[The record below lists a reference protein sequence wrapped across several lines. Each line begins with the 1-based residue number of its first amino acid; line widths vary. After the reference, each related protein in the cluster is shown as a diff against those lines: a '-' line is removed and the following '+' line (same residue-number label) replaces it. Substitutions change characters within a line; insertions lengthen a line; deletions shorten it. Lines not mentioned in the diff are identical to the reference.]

1 MSEDIKLVQDVFY
14 LVILMFRSVTAHAEI
29 SYVSTKNEKE
39 EEFELETVKGSHST
53 KVEAV
58 LKCLMRIRTEDE
70 EAKSLVFS
78 TWPDVLDILATALD
92 ENDIPY
98 AALHKNTSTTQS
110 KYKRNIQKF
119 KVSTENF
126 GNL

>member
-1 MSEDIKLVQDVFY
+1 MSLIILY
-14 LVILMFRSVTAHAEI
+14 LVIPMFRSMTAHAEI

-39 EEFELETVKGSHST
+39 EEFDLETVKGSHST

-110 KYKRNIQKF
+110 KYKRNIQRF

-126 GNL
+126 GNV

>member
-1 MSEDIKLVQDVFY
+1 MKCIVKIRSDDED
-14 LVILMFRSVTAHAEI
+14 
-29 SYVSTKNEKE
+29 
-39 EEFELETVKGSHST
+39 
-53 KVEAV
+53 
-58 LKCLMRIRTEDE
+58 
-70 EAKSLVFS
+70 AKSLIFS
-78 TWPDVLDILATALD
+78 TWPDVLDILAAALD

-126 GNL
+126 GNV

>member
-1 MSEDIKLVQDVFY
+1 MNHVS
-14 LVILMFRSVTAHAEI
+14 RSITAHAEI

-39 EEFELETVKGSHST
+39 EFDEETVKGSHST

-58 LKCLMRIRTEDE
+58 LKCLLRIQTEDE

-92 ENDIPY
+92 ENGIPY
-98 AALHKNTSTTQS
+98 AALHKNASATQS
-110 KYKRNIQKF
+110 KFKRNIQKF
-119 KVSTENF
+119 KVKY
-126 GNL
+126 